1 MLPEVISIM
10 PELTYPDNV
19 IPPLRFQYC
28 PMCTAP
34 LTREIIFDDNLPR
47 IKCPQCNWIQLA
59 SNAVAVVVVAH
70 NAQGVAA
77 IMPQGED
84 GVGLPAGLV
93 EYGEDPA
100 ESAVREVL
108 EETGLEA
115 KIVDCLGWIFVS
127 RTSWPGPMIQIMYEA
142 EIVGGELKGSDEGAA
157 RIFPVK
163 DLPPISSPRIGSQKA
178 MQAYL
183 AKQALA

>member
-1 MLPEVISIM
+1 M

-28 PMCTAP
+28 PMCTTP

-108 EETGLEA
+108 EETGLKA
-115 KIVDCLGWIFVS
+115 RIADCLGWIFVS

-142 EIVGGELKGSDEGAA
+142 EIIGGELKGSDEGAA
-157 RIFPVK
+157 RIFA
-163 DLPPISSPRIGSQKA
+163 LQEFPPISSPRIGSQKA

-183 AKQALA
+183 AKQA